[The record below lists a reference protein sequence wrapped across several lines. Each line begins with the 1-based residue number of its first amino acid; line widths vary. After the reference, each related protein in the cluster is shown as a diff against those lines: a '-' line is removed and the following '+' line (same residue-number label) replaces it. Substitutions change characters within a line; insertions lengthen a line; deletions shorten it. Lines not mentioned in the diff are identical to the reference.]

1 MIEIKKKVVKEI
13 VNILNRQGYISFY
26 LHNVRY
32 TIINKND
39 EYIIKQS
46 GCDNILK
53 YNEITDLFQHYRI
66 YRDSLIESLEEIII
80 IV

>member
-1 MIEIKKKVVKEI
+1 MKKKIVKEI
-13 VNILNRQGYISFY
+13 VYILNRQGYISFY

-32 TIINKND
+32 TIIIKND

-46 GCDNILK
+46 GCDTILR

-66 YRDSLIESLEEIII
+66 YGDSLIESLEEIII
-80 IV
+80 LE